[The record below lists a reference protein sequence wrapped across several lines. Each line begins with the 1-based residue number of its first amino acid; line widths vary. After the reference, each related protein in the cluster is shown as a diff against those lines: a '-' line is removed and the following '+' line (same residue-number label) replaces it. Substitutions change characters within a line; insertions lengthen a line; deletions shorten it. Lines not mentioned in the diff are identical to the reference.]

1 MNKFFSKVVAFVR
14 EEEGLTMI
22 EYAIGAA
29 VIAGAAIAIFNSMGD
44 SLATKATSAG
54 AIVNSTAS
62 VYTPTP

>member
-29 VIAGAAIAIFNSMGD
+29 VIAGAAIAVFNSMGD
-44 SLATKATSAG
+44 TLATKTGTTNTLVNG
-54 AIVNSTAS
+54 AA
-62 VYTPTP
+62 YTP